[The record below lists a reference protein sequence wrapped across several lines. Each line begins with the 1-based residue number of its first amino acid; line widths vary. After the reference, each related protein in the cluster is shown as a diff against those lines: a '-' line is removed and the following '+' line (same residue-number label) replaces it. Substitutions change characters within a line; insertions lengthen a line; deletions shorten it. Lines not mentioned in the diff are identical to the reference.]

1 MLNKLKDKGIN
12 IIWGNM
18 EKICIVK
25 RRREYTQTEVKLVL
39 PDNLNDTF
47 PGEVAIS
54 NISIDSRPEVSDQET
69 VVKLVLPDNLSDNT
83 PQEITASNIAINN
96 QPKVSDKET
105 DVKRV
110 IPDNLSENLPSEVTI
125 SSTAINN
132 QIEASDIKMVEEFT
146 DKSSS
151 VISITMTKE
160 QSDLLKQSEYIK
172 ELLSGEKSDPSMDI
186 KLHPDGRISLNYHFN
201 DSMVLRMLSPNQ
213 VCQMLQISRSFL
225 QKIINE
231 KKLNSYKLGRMRRFL
246 LEDILEYLSSD
257 MDVAQFNN

>member
-1 MLNKLKDKGIN
+1 
-12 IIWGNM
+12 M

-25 RRREYTQTEVKLVL
+25 RRREYSQTEVKLIL

-47 PGEVAIS
+47 PQDLSAS
-54 NISIDSRPEVSDQET
+54 NIAIDTRTEFSDKKT
-69 VVKLVLPDNLSDNT
+69 DVKLILPDNLSDNLPPEVAT
-83 PQEITASNIAINN
+83 SNIAIDT
-96 QPKVSDKET
+96 PSEFSDKKSE
-105 DVKRV
+105 VKL
-110 IPDNLSENLPSEVTI
+110 ILPDNLGDNLPSEIAI
-125 SSTAINN
+125 SSIAINN
-132 QIEASDIKMVEEFT
+132 HLEFSDKKIVEEFT

-160 QSDLLKQSEYIK
+160 QSALLQQSEYIK
-172 ELLSGEKSDPSMDI
+172 ELLSGAKSDPSLDI
-186 KLHPDGRISLNYHFN
+186 KINPDGRISLNYHFN
-201 DSMVLRMLSPNQ
+201 DSMILRMLSPNQ

-257 MDVAQFNN
+257 AEITQLNNEQ

>member
-1 MLNKLKDKGIN
+1 
-12 IIWGNM
+12 M

-25 RRREYTQTEVKLVL
+25 RRREYTQTEVRLVL
-39 PDNLNDTF
+39 PDNPSDTF
-47 PGEVAIS
+47 PREVAIT
-54 NISIDSRPEVSDQET
+54 NIDIDTRPEVSVKNLEVKLVQPDNPSDNPPQEIAASNIAIDLRPE
-69 VVKLVLPDNLSDNT
+69 VSVKNPEVKLVLPDNLSDN
-83 PQEITASNIAINN
+83 
-96 QPKVSDKET
+96 
-105 DVKRV
+105 
-110 IPDNLSENLPSEVTI
+110 LPSEVAI

-132 QIEASDIKMVEEFT
+132 QLKVSDEKIVEEFT
-146 DKSSS
+146 NKASS

-246 LEDILEYLSSD
+246 LEDILEYLSND
-257 MDVAQFNN
+257 MEIPQLNN

>member
-1 MLNKLKDKGIN
+1 
-12 IIWGNM
+12 M

-39 PDNLNDTF
+39 PDNLNDAF
-47 PGEVAIS
+47 PREDAIS
-54 NISIDSRPEVSDQET
+54 NISIDTRPEVSDKETDVKLTLPDNLSDNNPQEITVTVNSRPEVSYKET
-69 VVKLVLPDNLSDNT
+69 DVKLVLPDNLSDN
-83 PQEITASNIAINN
+83 
-96 QPKVSDKET
+96 
-105 DVKRV
+105 
-110 IPDNLSENLPSEVTI
+110 LPSEVAI

-132 QIEASDIKMVEEFT
+132 QLEVSDKKMVEEFM

-186 KLHPDGRISLNYHFN
+186 ILHPDGRISLNYHFN

-257 MDVAQFNN
+257 MEVAQLNN

>member
-1 MLNKLKDKGIN
+1 
-12 IIWGNM
+12 M

-25 RRREYTQTEVKLVL
+25 RRREYTQTEVKLIL
-39 PDNLNDTF
+39 PDNLIDTF
-47 PGEVAIS
+47 PQEAAAS
-54 NISIDSRPEVSDQET
+54 NIAIDTHPEFSDKKTE
-69 VVKLVLPDNLSDNT
+69 VKFILPDNLSDN
-83 PQEITASNIAINN
+83 
-96 QPKVSDKET
+96 
-105 DVKRV
+105 
-110 IPDNLSENLPSEVTI
+110 LPSEVAI

-132 QIEASDIKMVEEFT
+132 HVEFSDKKIVEEFM

-160 QSDLLKQSEYIK
+160 QSALLLQSEYIK
-172 ELLSGEKSDPSMDI
+172 ELLSGAKSDPSLDI
-186 KLHPDGRISLNYHFN
+186 KINPDGRISLNYHFN
-201 DSMVLRMLSPNQ
+201 DSLLLRMLSPNQ

-257 MDVAQFNN
+257 TEVTQLNNEQ

>member
-1 MLNKLKDKGIN
+1 
-12 IIWGNM
+12 M

-39 PDNLNDTF
+39 PDNLNDIFPKEVAASNIAIDTHPEFSDKKREVELILSENLNDTF
-47 PGEVAIS
+47 PKEVAAS
-54 NISIDSRPEVSDQET
+54 NIAIDTHPEFSDKKTE
-69 VVKLVLPDNLSDNT
+69 VKLILPDNLSDN
-83 PQEITASNIAINN
+83 
-96 QPKVSDKET
+96 
-105 DVKRV
+105 
-110 IPDNLSENLPSEVTI
+110 LPSEVSI
-125 SSTAINN
+125 SSSAVNTHP
-132 QIEASDIKMVEEFT
+132 EFSDKKIVEEFM

-160 QSDLLKQSEYIK
+160 QSALLQQSEYIK
-172 ELLSGEKSDPSMDI
+172 VLLSGAKKDPSLDI
-186 KLHPDGRISLNYHFN
+186 KINPDGRISLNYHFN
-201 DSMVLRMLSPNQ
+201 DSLILRMLSPNQ

-257 MDVAQFNN
+257 VEVAQLNNEQ

>member
-1 MLNKLKDKGIN
+1 
-12 IIWGNM
+12 M

-25 RRREYTQTEVKLVL
+25 RRREYSQTEVKLIL

-47 PGEVAIS
+47 PQDLSAS
-54 NISIDSRPEVSDQET
+54 NIAIDTRTEFSDKKTEVKLILPDNRSDNLPQETAASNIANNTRPEFSDKKQD
-69 VVKLVLPDNLSDNT
+69 VKLVMPDNLSDNL
-83 PQEITASNIAINN
+83 PSEIAISSTNINN
-96 QPKVSDKET
+96 QLEYSDK
-105 DVKRV
+105 K
-110 IPDNLSENLPSEVTI
+110 I
-125 SSTAINN
+125 
-132 QIEASDIKMVEEFT
+132 VEEFT

-172 ELLSGEKSDPSMDI
+172 ELLSGAKNDPSLDI
-186 KLHPDGRISLNYHFN
+186 KINTDGRISLNYHFN

-225 QKIINE
+225 QKIIND

-257 MDVAQFNN
+257 AEITQLNNEQ

>member
-1 MLNKLKDKGIN
+1 
-12 IIWGNM
+12 M

-25 RRREYTQTEVKLVL
+25 RRREYAQTEVKLIL
-39 PDNLNDTF
+39 PDNQRDTL
-47 PGEVAIS
+47 PSEIAIS
-54 NISIDSRPEVSDQET
+54 S
-69 VVKLVLPDNLSDNT
+69 
-83 PQEITASNIAINN
+83 IAINN
-96 QPKVSDKET
+96 HPEF
-105 DVKRV
+105 
-110 IPDNLSENLPSEVTI
+110 PDNKTEVKLILPDNQRDPLPSEIAI

-132 QIEASDIKMVEEFT
+132 HSEFSDNKIVEEFM

-160 QSDLLKQSEYIK
+160 QSALLQQSEYIK
-172 ELLSGEKSDPSMDI
+172 ELLSGVKSDPSLEI
-186 KLHPDGRISLNYHFN
+186 KLNPDGRISLNYHFN

-257 MDVAQFNN
+257 MEVPQLNN

>member
-1 MLNKLKDKGIN
+1 
-12 IIWGNM
+12 M

-47 PGEVAIS
+47 PKELATSNIAIDTHPEFSDKKTEVKLILPDNLSYNLPQEVATS
-54 NISIDSRPEVSDQET
+54 NITIDTHPEFSDKKTE
-69 VVKLVLPDNLSDNT
+69 VKLVLPDKL
-83 PQEITASNIAINN
+83 
-96 QPKVSDKET
+96 T
-105 DVKRV
+105 D
-110 IPDNLSENLPSEVTI
+110 NLPSEVAI
-125 SSTAINN
+125 SSVGVKNHL
-132 QIEASDIKMVEEFT
+132 EFSDKKIVEEFM

-160 QSDLLKQSEYIK
+160 QSELLKQSEYIK
-172 ELLSGEKSDPSMDI
+172 ELLSGAKSDPSLDI
-186 KLHPDGRISLNYHFN
+186 KINPDGRISLNYHFN
-201 DSMVLRMLSPNQ
+201 DSLLLRMLSPNQ

-257 MDVAQFNN
+257 VEVTQLNNKQ

>member
-1 MLNKLKDKGIN
+1 
-12 IIWGNM
+12 M

-25 RRREYTQTEVKLVL
+25 RRREYTQTEVKLIL
-39 PDNLNDTF
+39 PDNLSDTF
-47 PGEVAIS
+47 PQEVAAS
-54 NISIDSRPEVSDQET
+54 NIPIDTRPEFSDKKTE
-69 VVKLVLPDNLSDNT
+69 VKFILPDNLSDN
-83 PQEITASNIAINN
+83 
-96 QPKVSDKET
+96 
-105 DVKRV
+105 
-110 IPDNLSENLPSEVTI
+110 LPSEVAI

-132 QIEASDIKMVEEFT
+132 HVEFSDKKIVEEFM

-160 QSDLLKQSEYIK
+160 QSALLQQSEYIK
-172 ELLSGEKSDPSMDI
+172 ELLSGAKSDPSLDI
-186 KLHPDGRISLNYHFN
+186 KLTHDGRISLNYRFN
-201 DSMVLRMLSPNQ
+201 DSLLLRMLSPNQ

-257 MDVAQFNN
+257 TEVTQLNNEQ